1 LTNKTDTFFI
11 QYEQELALQEI
22 NANKRILK
30 GFIWFLIS
38 VAFIWILNT
47 IGFFEVNK
55 AMVNTAFIVTI
66 ILFFP
71 TIFLFHAKDLSKPW
85 IKYLL
90 LTLLCVNCAVI
101 ISILSYHAVL
111 LYVFP
116 LLYAIQYRKKRIVWF
131 AYSINLITILTSSI
145 ISFYY
150 GICDLNILLQSQHVR
165 SWYLNVITNESL
177 NIPFNENPLF
187 VIIVF
192 MIFPRAI
199 ILFAFSIMMQYT
211 VISNTKDALRIAQL
225 TYYKDTDTT
234 TNVFNKN
241 KYEEMISKY
250 YPSIDNLAVIFWDL
264 NNLKTINDKY
274 GHAMGDYAIEK
285 LSSVLN
291 NYANETRCIYRVGG
305 DEFVMVLE
313 NPSEGKAESISTA
326 VSEQLRRIND
336 NEQIAIHSAVGFA
349 YGKGKDIIEIAK
361 EADAQM
367 YINKRLTKG
376 GIM

>member
-1 LTNKTDTFFI
+1 MTNKTDTFFI
-11 QYEQELALQEI
+11 QYKQELALQEI

-349 YGKGKDIIEIAK
+349 YGKGKDIIEITK

>member
-1 LTNKTDTFFI
+1 MTNKTDTFFI
-11 QYEQELALQEI
+11 QYKQELALQEI

-38 VAFIWILNT
+38 VAFIWILNI

-66 ILFFP
+66 ILFSP

>member
-1 LTNKTDTFFI
+1 MTNKTDTFFI
-11 QYEQELALQEI
+11 QYKQELALQEI

-38 VAFIWILNT
+38 VAFIWILNI

-313 NPSEGKAESISTA
+313 NPPEGKAESISTA

-349 YGKGKDIIEIAK
+349 YGKGKDIIEITK

>member
-1 LTNKTDTFFI
+1 
-11 QYEQELALQEI
+11 
-22 NANKRILK
+22 
-30 GFIWFLIS
+30 
-38 VAFIWILNT
+38 
-47 IGFFEVNK
+47 
-55 AMVNTAFIVTI
+55 
-66 ILFFP
+66 
-71 TIFLFHAKDLSKPW
+71 
-85 IKYLL
+85 
-90 LTLLCVNCAVI
+90 
-101 ISILSYHAVL
+101 
-111 LYVFP
+111 
-116 LLYAIQYRKKRIVWF
+116 
-131 AYSINLITILTSSI
+131 
-145 ISFYY
+145 
-150 GICDLNILLQSQHVR
+150 
-165 SWYLNVITNESL
+165 
-177 NIPFNENPLF
+177 
-187 VIIVF
+187 
-192 MIFPRAI
+192 
-199 ILFAFSIMMQYT
+199 MQYT

-313 NPSEGKAESISTA
+313 NPPEGKAESISTA

-349 YGKGKDIIEIAK
+349 YGKGKDIIEITK